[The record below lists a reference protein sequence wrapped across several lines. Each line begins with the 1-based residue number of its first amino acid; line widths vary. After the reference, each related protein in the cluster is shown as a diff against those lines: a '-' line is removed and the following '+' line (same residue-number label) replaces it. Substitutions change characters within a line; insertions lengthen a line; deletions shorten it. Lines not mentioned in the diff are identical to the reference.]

1 MATKI
6 NTIKK
11 VMMLHFGANQFR
23 GSEVCFVQTVDTL
36 FENNFKMVVL
46 RKDSCIDEPIV
57 GKVETI
63 IDEPF
68 PEIMFDGSYRSFPIL
83 KYFQSLYRLY
93 KSVKLHNPCMI
104 YCNSGLPCQ
113 IAVPIGKLLNIPVL
127 CHFHHPASKR
137 YFYFWLVKYA
147 TKLIYP
153 SNFTRSVVA
162 DKCGR
167 DGDVIYNAVDI
178 DTRFIPINK
187 KDNQY
192 RQSLGFQQTDI
203 VIGQVGNLTNH
214 KRPDVLIKCF
224 ADAYKQNQHLRLV
237 LVGDGSMRGELNAL
251 INELKL
257 KSVAKLTGY
266 VPDVL
271 PYYQH
276 VFDINALA
284 SRDEGLG
291 ISVIEAS
298 ACGLPSIV
306 TDCTGL
312 REVIDKNITG
322 LSFEQDDLT
331 QLTADILSLSND
343 AEKRKQ
349 MGAAARKKAE
359 KLFSLNQYKDGILNQ
374 VKNLCQSS

>member
-1 MATKI
+1 MNNKVDPTK
-6 NTIKK
+6 TIIL
-11 VMMLHFGANQFR
+11 LHYGEDQFR
-23 GSEVCFVQTVDTL
+23 GSEVCFVQTIDTL
-36 FENNFKMVVL
+36 FENNFELVVV
-46 RKDSCIDEPIV
+46 RKSTCIDEHISE
-57 GKVETI
+57 KVETI

-68 PEIMFDGSYRSFPIL
+68 PEIMLDGSYRSFPII

-137 YFYFWLVKYA
+137 YFYIWLVKYA

-167 DGDVIYNAVDI
+167 DGDVIYNAVDL
-178 DTRFIPINK
+178 DTRFKPVIK

-192 RQSLGFQQTDI
+192 RQGLGFQQTDI
-203 VIGQVGNLTNH
+203 IIGQVGNLTSH
-214 KRPDVLIKCF
+214 KRPDILIKCF
-224 ADAYKQNQHLRLV
+224 ADAYKQNKHLRLV
-237 LVGDGSMRGELNAL
+237 LVGDGSMREELNTL
-251 INELKL
+251 INELRL
-257 KSVAKLTGY
+257 ESVVKLTGY

-276 VFDINALA
+276 VFDINALV

-291 ISVIEAS
+291 ISVVEAS

-312 REVIDKNITG
+312 REVIDKNVTS
-322 LSFEQDDLT
+322 LSFGENDLA
-331 QLTADILSLSND
+331 QLTTNILSLAED
-343 AEKRKQ
+343 ANVRKQ
-349 MGAAARKKAE
+349 MGIAAREKAE
-359 KLFSLNQYKDGILNQ
+359 KMFSLKQYKNKILYH
-374 VKNLCQSS
+374 VKNLC

>member
-1 MATKI
+1 MNNKVDPTK
-6 NTIKK
+6 TIIL
-11 VMMLHFGANQFR
+11 LHYGEDQFR
-23 GSEVCFVQTVDTL
+23 GSEVCFVQTIDTL
-36 FENNFKMVVL
+36 FENNFELVVV
-46 RKDSCIDEPIV
+46 RKSTCIDEHISE
-57 GKVETI
+57 KVETI

-68 PEIMFDGSYRSFPIL
+68 PEIMLDGSYRSFPII

-137 YFYFWLVKYA
+137 YFYIWLVKYA

-167 DGDVIYNAVDI
+167 DGDVIYNAVDL
-178 DTRFIPINK
+178 DTRFKPVIK

-192 RQSLGFQQTDI
+192 RQGLGFQQTDI
-203 VIGQVGNLTNH
+203 IIGQVGNLTSH
-214 KRPDVLIKCF
+214 KRPDILIKCF
-224 ADAYKQNQHLRLV
+224 ADAYKQNKHLRLV
-237 LVGDGSMRGELNAL
+237 LVGDGSMREELNTL
-251 INELKL
+251 INKL
-257 KSVAKLTGY
+257 RLESVVKSTGY

-276 VFDINALA
+276 VFDINALV

-291 ISVIEAS
+291 ISVVEAS

-312 REVIDKNITG
+312 REVIDKNVTS
-322 LSFEQDDLT
+322 LSFGENDLA
-331 QLTADILSLSND
+331 QLTTNILSLAED
-343 AEKRKQ
+343 ANVRKQ
-349 MGAAARKKAE
+349 MGIAAREKAE
-359 KLFSLNQYKDGILNQ
+359 KMFSLKQYKNKILYH
-374 VKNLCQSS
+374 VKNLC

>member
-1 MATKI
+1 MNNKVDPTK
-6 NTIKK
+6 TIIL
-11 VMMLHFGANQFR
+11 LHYGEDQFR
-23 GSEVCFVQTVDTL
+23 GSEVCFVQTIDTL
-36 FENNFKMVVL
+36 FENNFELVVV
-46 RKDSCIDEPIV
+46 RKSTCIDEHISE
-57 GKVETI
+57 KVETI

-68 PEIMFDGSYRSFPIL
+68 PEIMFDGSYRSFPII

-137 YFYFWLVKYA
+137 YFYIWLVKYA

-153 SNFTRSVVA
+153 SNFTRSIVA

-167 DGDVIYNAVDI
+167 DGDVIYNAVDL
-178 DTRFIPINK
+178 DTRFKPVIK

-192 RQSLGFQQTDI
+192 RQGLGFQQTDI
-203 VIGQVGNLTNH
+203 IIGQVGNLTNH
-214 KRPDVLIKCF
+214 KRPDTLIKCF
-224 ADAYKQNQHLRLV
+224 ADAYKQNKHLRLV
-237 LVGDGSMRGELNAL
+237 LVGDGSMREELNTL
-251 INELKL
+251 INELSL
-257 KSVAKLTGY
+257 ESVVKLTGY

-291 ISVIEAS
+291 ISVVEAS

-312 REVIDKNITG
+312 REVIDKNVTS
-322 LSFEQDDLT
+322 LSFGENDLA
-331 QLTADILSLSND
+331 QLTTNILSLAED
-343 AEKRKQ
+343 ANVRKQ
-349 MGAAARKKAE
+349 MGIAAREKAE
-359 KLFSLNQYKDGILNQ
+359 KMFSLKQYKNKILYH
-374 VKNLCQSS
+374 VKNLC

>member
-1 MATKI
+1 MDKTNLNK
-6 NTIKK
+6 T

-23 GSEVCFVQTVDTL
+23 GSEVCFVHSVHTL
-36 FENNFKMVVL
+36 VENDFEVLVL
-46 RKDSCIDEPIV
+46 RKDACIDEMIFE
-57 GKVETI
+57 KASAI

-68 PEIMFDGSYRSFPIL
+68 PEIMLDGSYRSLPLI
-83 KYFQSLYRLY
+83 KYFKSLYRMYNLVKSY
-93 KSVKLHNPCMI
+93 KPCMI

-113 IAVPIGKLLNIPVL
+113 LAVPIGKLLKIPVL

-147 TKLIYP
+147 TKLIFP
-153 SNFTRSVVA
+153 SDFTRSVVA

-178 DTRFIPINK
+178 KTRFTLVANR
-187 KDNQY
+187 DESY
-192 RQSLGFQQTDI
+192 RLALGFQETDI
-203 VIGQVGNLTNH
+203 VIGQVGNLTTH

-224 ADAYKQNQHLRLV
+224 ADAYQQNNNLRLV
-237 LVGDGSMRGELNAL
+237 LIGDGTMRNELDAI
-251 INELKL
+251 INELEL
-257 KSVAKLTGY
+257 TSVVKLTGY

-276 VFDINALA
+276 VIDINVLA
-284 SRDEGLG
+284 SMNEGLG

-312 REVIDKNITG
+312 REVVDKDLTG
-322 LSFEQDDLT
+322 LTFEQDDLD
-331 QLTADILSLSND
+331 QLISDILYLSKNTK
-343 AEKRKQ
+343 ARQ
-349 MGAAARKKAE
+349 RMGLAARKKCE
-359 KLFSLNQYKDGILNQ
+359 KLFSLDQYKKGIMHQ
-374 VKNLCQSS
+374 VKSLCESI

>member
-1 MATKI
+1 MGTI
-6 NTIKK
+6 NSNQT
-11 VMMLHFGANQFR
+11 VLLLHYGENQFR

-36 FENNFKMVVL
+36 FENNFELVVV
-46 RKDSCIDEPIV
+46 RKSTCIDEPIS

-63 IDEPF
+63 IDESF
-68 PEIMFDGSYRSFPIL
+68 PEIMFDGSYRSFPVI

-93 KSVKLHNPCMI
+93 KSVKLHKPCMI

-113 IAVPIGKLLNIPVL
+113 IAVPIGKFLNIPVL

-137 YFYFWLVKYA
+137 YFYLWLVKYA

-167 DGDVIYNAVDI
+167 DGTVIYNAVDL
-178 DTRFIPINK
+178 DTRFIPVSE
-187 KDNQY
+187 KDNHY
-192 RQSLGFQQTDI
+192 RQDLGFQQTDI
-203 VIGQVGNLTNH
+203 IIGQVGNLTNH

-224 ADAYKQNQHLRLV
+224 ADAYQQNKHLRLI
-237 LVGDGSMRGELNAL
+237 LVGDGSMREELNTL

-257 KSVAKLTGY
+257 ESVVKLTGY

-276 VFDINALA
+276 VFDINALV

-291 ISVIEAS
+291 ISVVEAS

-312 REVIDKNITG
+312 REVVDKNITG
-322 LSFEQDDLT
+322 LSFEQNDLK

-343 AEKRKQ
+343 AENRKQ

-359 KLFSLNQYKDGILNQ
+359 ALFSLKQYKNGILNQ
-374 VKNLCQSS
+374 VKNLCQCS